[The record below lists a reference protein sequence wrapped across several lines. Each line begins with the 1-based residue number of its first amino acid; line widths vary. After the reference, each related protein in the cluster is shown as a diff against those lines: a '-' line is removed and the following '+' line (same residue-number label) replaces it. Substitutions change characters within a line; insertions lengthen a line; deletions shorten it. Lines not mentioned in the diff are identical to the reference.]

1 MSFSRYLY
9 FNPDIFV
16 HVGKWRDKMSIII
29 PKFMT
34 IQTVKQII
42 MKPLFPNISG
52 NKGNQTIVFYQSI
65 EYNMRYNFPKKSYL
79 K

>member
-1 MSFSRYLY
+1 
-9 FNPDIFV
+9 
-16 HVGKWRDKMSIII
+16 MSIII

-42 MKPLFPNISG
+42 MKPLFPNISRS
-52 NKGNQTIVFYQSI
+52 KGNQTMVFYQSI

-79 K
+79 KWGVESGPRAFYKKSKLTISLD

>member
-1 MSFSRYLY
+1 
-9 FNPDIFV
+9 
-16 HVGKWRDKMSIII
+16 
-29 PKFMT
+29 MT

-42 MKPLFPNISG
+42 MKPLFPNISRS
-52 NKGNQTIVFYQSI
+52 KGNQTMVFYQST